1 MHISKSDYE
10 FLGPY
15 EVVNCLDN
23 GRYEIKKVGTNI
35 VTKAA
40 KEQLRRWPIQWA
52 LNVDMNEVLDFLE
65 SESDSVERE
74 VRASTNSTPLQLL
87 LGIQSSTPLIQALLK
102 NVSKDLSSIRNRDL
116 DRQRVAEKL
125 SSTRDLNDVNKRR
138 RDNVQYSPG
147 DFVLMHRDSQMHI
160 SKSDYEFLGPYEVV
174 NCLDNGRYE
183 IKKVGTNIVT
193 KAAKEQLRRWP
204 IQWALNVDMNE
215 VLDFLESESDS
226 VEREDKSS
234 GEKCVESVAVV
245 RKAV

>member
-1 MHISKSDYE
+1 MDAATSFKNTTFPKYLENWNIEHHYVTPEIHR
-10 FLGPY
+10 G
-15 EVVNCLDN
+15 N
-23 GRYEIKKVGTNI
+23 G
-35 VTKAA
+35 
-40 KEQLRRWPIQWA
+40 Q
-52 LNVDMNEVLDFLE
+52 
-65 SESDSVERE
+65 VERYMRTIRNLLRIE
-74 VRASTNSTPLQLL
+74 TRVKAEWPSGLWKIQLVLNTTVQKSTNSTPLQLL

-102 NVSKDLSSIRNRDL
+102 NVSKDLSSIRNQDL
-116 DRQRVAEKL
+116 DRRRVAEKL

-204 IQWALNVDMNE
+204 TQWALNVDMNE

-226 VEREDKSS
+226 VEREDRSS